1 MKKNKKA
8 DFDVINTFCALSVYL
23 EGTGAERFNYMVET
37 LEGGSYESEWE
48 EDILLLSKYLHTTPM
63 ETLLFVATYSKQ
75 LLHGNIVDFDDIALF
90 FNVSAV
96 RILPLRPYLNGLV
109 DKGIL
114 EQKNPYHGQGFW
126 VSQEV
131 ENAIQ
136 SNDCFKVRKKSKMDR
151 YQFCAMVSDFIEA
164 REKGEIGTRRLFE
177 MVENLEFDCGH
188 LKLVKQVKKLHLDKG
203 ERTFFYEA
211 CNDLMQ
217 QRYHITSVG
226 VTLRSIYNSTSEWMA
241 ITKLFLDEEHP
252 LQTHGLIE
260 LCPAN
265 FSNEAEIALTEKGR
279 KLFLEGDFEIFSMKQ
294 GGSRDLIQ
302 PGSIKEKRLFFE
314 EKLTEQLSLLENSL
328 KADQLEQLQQ
338 RLEDNAL
345 PKGVTVLFY
354 GLPGTGKTEAAMQL
368 AKATGR
374 GVLHVDIAAC
384 KSKWFG
390 DSEKIMKGLFRTYS
404 EICKREKVKP
414 ILLFNE
420 ADALFS
426 KRKDVESGNCAQTE
440 NAIQNI
446 MLEEMERLDG
456 ILIATTN
463 LIKNF
468 DSAFARRFL
477 FKVPFDKPTVEAK
490 KSIWKD
496 KLSWLGDKDAA
507 MLAQRH
513 DLSGGE
519 IDNVVRKSLMEEVI
533 KGQRPTVEML
543 SRWSSQEKFG
553 NEKGQ
558 AIGFSA

>member
-8 DFDVINTFCALSVYL
+8 DFNVIDTFCKLS
-23 EGTGAERFNYMVET
+23 EIMENMGTDRFNTTVDMLKNGPYTAEIAEET
-37 LEGGSYESEWE
+37 LR
-48 EDILLLSKYLHTTPM
+48 LSQYLHTTPL
-63 ETLLFVATYSKQ
+63 ETMLFVATYSKQ
-75 LLHGNIVDFDDIALF
+75 LIRENYVDFDDIARF
-90 FNVSAV
+90 FDVSAV
-96 RILPLRPYLNGLV
+96 RILPLRPCLNELV

-114 EQKNPYHGQGFW
+114 NKKRPHRGQDFCVNPDVTIAMQNN
-126 VSQEV
+126 ER
-131 ENAIQ
+131 I
-136 SNDCFKVRKKSKMDR
+136 KITKKSKMDR
-151 YQFCAMVSDFIEA
+151 YQFCSMVSDLIDA
-164 REKGEIGTRRLFE
+164 RGDGEFSTHRLFE
-177 MVENLEFDCGH
+177 MVENLEQTCGH
-188 LKLVKQVKKLHLDKG
+188 LKMIKQLEKLQLDKE

-211 CNDLMQ
+211 CDDHL
-217 QRYHITSVG
+217 QRYSLTSIG
-226 VTLRSIYNSTSEWMA
+226 VTLRDIYSNTSERMV
-241 ITKLFLDEEHP
+241 ITKQFLDEEHP
-252 LQTHGLIE
+252 LQTKGLIE

-265 FSNEAEIALTEKGR
+265 FSNEAEIVLTEKGR
-279 KLFLEGDFEIFSMKQ
+279 KLFLEEDAELFNAKQ
-294 GGSRDLIQ
+294 GMNRDLVQPKDIQ
-302 PGSIKEKRLFFE
+302 EKRLFFE

-328 KADQLEQLQQ
+328 KVDQLEQLQQ
-338 RLEDNAL
+338 RLEASAL

-374 GVLHVDIAAC
+374 GVLHVDISAC

-390 DSEKIMKGLFRTYS
+390 DSEKIMKGLFSTYR
-404 EICKREKVKP
+404 EMCKREKVKP

-426 KRKDVESGNCAQTE
+426 KRKDVETGNCAQTE

-468 DSAFARRFL
+468 DGAFARRFL

-496 KLSWLGDKDAA
+496 KLSWLRDEDAA
-507 MLAQRH
+507 MLAQRY

-543 SRWSSQEKFG
+543 SRWSSEEKFG